1 MYSLG
6 DKVVYPVHG
15 VGVINSIEDKT
26 VLGEKRSYYVI
37 KLAISDMTVMIPTNK
52 SEDLG
57 LRLVVSD
64 RVATKALKIIGSE
77 TTEMEEDWKS
87 RYQQNFE
94 KIKSGSILNVAE
106 VVRNLFHRNKVK
118 ELSIM
123 EKKLYENAYRLLVDE
138 ISYVK
143 DLEREKVQNL
153 VAQGLENV

>member
-15 VGVINSIEDKT
+15 VGVIDSIEDKT

-64 RVATKALKIIGSE
+64 RYANKALKVIGSE

-94 KIKSGSILNVAE
+94 KIKSGSILSVAE

-153 VAQGLENV
+153 VAQGLERV